1 MGNCIA
7 LGLSS
12 SFLEP
17 LQATSIHTLI
27 VQLGLLA
34 GRYLQETNNQSNID
48 SYNRF
53 VNNMVDDFMQYVN
66 MHYSGSGLGTEF
78 WNNSTLT
85 DQNKELIEIAK
96 IRALYRDD
104 FNNSYYGSAGSQL
117 WMYTMMGMGHLPEL
131 EVDWTVQ
138 MKEHLETSDKNSK
151 DMLTVQEFDKILSI

>member
-27 VQLGLLA
+27 VQLGVLS
-34 GRYLQETNNQSNID
+34 GRYLHETNNQSNIN

-85 DQNKELIEIAK
+85 EQNKELIEIAK
-96 IRALYRDD
+96 VRALYRDD

-138 MKEHLETSDKNSK
+138 MKDHLETSLKNSK